1 VPFSRSNDLQR
12 VLTIIS
18 LIEGLF
24 FCVSSCSLSRCIVL
38 MSSAMN
44 HSSMSDSVDWE
55 DLMDISGSISNQDR
69 HAADPPLPHPTLAQ
83 LKQRW
88 AFRKTIQA
96 ESTLHRRIHA
106 HAPSGRNILLTLRQR
121 ELRGCK
127 HTVLANTGYS
137 SKRKRSEERDGDDHG
152 TIRSRSAY
160 PTSLL
165 SEIQYFAEYSSVT
178 SFQTA
183 FFHHLGG
190 EDVPNANGER
200 PSSSKAV
207 STISVAFSPDSR
219 TMASTHGDHT
229 VKITCSSSGILLQSL
244 EGHPRTP
251 WTVKYHPLR
260 PEILASGCLGFQVRV
275 WNWEQGQ
282 CLQMI
287 RLDYAIISLSFHPTG
302 NILAVASGSRLH
314 FWDYDN
320 FGGRLDNQGRK
331 ATTGVLTEL
340 EQHHMLRCV
349 HFPPDGKT
357 VIVGG
362 INENDGLTLHA
373 RNRGGMTGGGISFYL
388 RLWDFKMDV
397 ALHPDTR
404 PPNVARGRR
413 SPIDNVSTYVNC
425 VLSLIFSH
433 PFAHSLPTRASC

>member
-1 VPFSRSNDLQR
+1 
-12 VLTIIS
+12 
-18 LIEGLF
+18 
-24 FCVSSCSLSRCIVL
+24 
-38 MSSAMN
+38 
-44 HSSMSDSVDWE
+44 
-55 DLMDISGSISNQDR
+55 MDISGSLSNQALHDL
-69 HAADPPLPHPTLAQ
+69 DPPLPHPTPAQ

-88 AFRKTIQA
+88 AFRRTIEA
-96 ESTLHRRIHA
+96 ESKLHRRIHP
-106 HAPSGRNILLTLRQR
+106 HASNGRNILFTLGQR
-121 ELRGCK
+121 ELRGGK
-127 HTVLANTGYS
+127 YIVLANNAYS
-137 SKRKRSEERDGDDHG
+137 SKRKRNEARESENHG
-152 TIRSRSAY
+152 SMRPRSAY

-165 SEIQYFAEYSSVT
+165 SEIQSFAEYTSVT

-183 FFHHLGG
+183 FFKHLGG
-190 EDVPNANGER
+190 EDIPDANGER

-219 TMASTHGDHT
+219 TMASTHGDHS
-229 VKITCSSSGILLQSL
+229 VKITCSSSGILLKSL

-260 PEILASGCLGFQVRV
+260 PEILASGCLGFQVRI

-320 FGGRLDNQGRK
+320 FGGRLDPQGRR
-331 ATTGVLTEL
+331 ATIAVPKGV
-340 EQHHMLRCV
+340 EQEHMLRCV

-362 INENDGLTLHA
+362 INANGGMNPQA
-373 RNRGGMTGGGISFYL
+373 RNRRGATGPMSFYL
-388 RLWDFKMDV
+388 KLWDFDLGV
-397 ALHPDTR
+397 ALHPEPETTDLARTR
-404 PPNVARGRR
+404 R
-413 SPIDNVSTYVNC
+413 ILIENVSAY
-425 VLSLIFSH
+425 LR
-433 PFAHSLPTRASC
+433 FAAAISCCFCANALLTIYACFMSAPDHCSSSITVQRWGI